1 MQPPFAMNHF
11 CSIMPVHEH
20 YVNTYH
26 IRHTNLEQHLFG
38 QLFETILRVETLTGE
53 IALPEHGVDEG
64 RNTYE

>member
-1 MQPPFAMNHF
+1 
-11 CSIMPVHEH
+11 MPVHEH